1 MGVSGP
7 ASRGPLWTVRS
18 GLGPPSASAW
28 RLLHREPG
36 LWVGGASTER
46 SGCSVRES
54 SGLCVTLL
62 RAASSALSSAT
73 KRSLGTRR
81 EEAEGNSLAPAR
93 SAAEQTPSPR
103 AWSKPASQ
111 SDGGTSVPEPWV
123 GPARPAVSGWLQPAT
138 SPPTPRLP
146 PPLCSSALTPCPRA
160 SLSTSSF
167 KSLLTCCRLV
177 AGLTPPP
184 KRNSCEGR
192 GRLTPRCLLWALH
205 RRRGTGRQRG
215 TRRGRLP
222 AAAPGR
228 PAGQHPSLSCHGYH
242 RAGPG
247 LALLLQATRAWGKA
261 EGGHGARGRWEAK
274 THPLP
279 EADERHPTS
288 AGRGGREAG
297 AASAPTRQCQ
307 GTQQHEPG
315 QSCGCGT
322 GRGESPSSAGGGS
335 ALAAASQ
342 ALAAEQPRGLRVG
355 DPSRDLNAQKP
366 T

>member
-1 MGVSGP
+1 MLPNALWGRGGRRLRETAWPRRGAQLSRRRLHVPGRNPLPSRWGHFGPRTLGRAGKACGQRLATTCHLP
-7 ASRGPLWTVRS
+7 AS
-18 GLGPPSASAW
+18 
-28 RLLHREPG
+28 
-36 LWVGGASTER
+36 
-46 SGCSVRES
+46 
-54 SGLCVTLL
+54 L
-62 RAASSALSSAT
+62 R
-73 KRSLGTRR
+73 
-81 EEAEGNSLAPAR
+81 
-93 SAAEQTPSPR
+93 
-103 AWSKPASQ
+103 
-111 SDGGTSVPEPWV
+111 
-123 GPARPAVSGWLQPAT
+123 
-138 SPPTPRLP
+138 RLP
-146 PPLCSSALTPCPRA
+146 LPLCSSALTPCPRA

-184 KRNSCEGR
+184 KRNSWEGR
-192 GRLTPRCLLWALH
+192 GPRAPYPA
-205 RRRGTGRQRG
+205 
-215 TRRGRLP
+215 LP
-222 AAAPGR
+222 ALGSAQTARNWEAEGDPPGAPPGGGSGKAGR
-228 PAGQHPSLSCHGYH
+228 PASLSCHGYH

-247 LALLLQATRAWGKA
+247 LALLLRATRAWGQE
-261 EGGHGARGRWEAK
+261 EGGHGAQGRWEAK

-288 AGRGGREAG
+288 AGGGGREAG

>member
-1 MGVSGP
+1 MPGRNPLPSRWGHFGP
-7 ASRGPLWTVRS
+7 RTLGRASKACGQ
-18 GLGPPSASAW
+18 
-28 RLLHREPG
+28 RL
-36 LWVGGASTER
+36 
-46 SGCSVRES
+46 
-54 SGLCVTLL
+54 
-62 RAASSALSSAT
+62 AT
-73 KRSLGTRR
+73 TCHL
-81 EEAEGNSLAPAR
+81 
-93 SAAEQTPSPR
+93 
-103 AWSKPASQ
+103 
-111 SDGGTSVPEPWV
+111 
-123 GPARPAVSGWLQPAT
+123 
-138 SPPTPRLP
+138 PPTPRLP

-177 AGLTPPP
+177 AGLSPPP

-205 RRRGTGRQRG
+205 RWRGTGRQRG
-215 TRRGRLP
+215 TRWGRLP

-247 LALLLQATRAWGKA
+247 LALLLRATRAWGQA

-307 GTQQHEPG
+307 GTQQHELG